1 MLLQVVK
8 MSDEVTVSS
17 LPHPISMFFLGIFAV
32 AILFM
37 WLEVSRSTKRKD
49 KICSDMDI
57 LQKDLSE
64 FKLDINF
71 KLSKILYHFT
81 PNLSSFSMAFSCRKH
96 PLEFLFLL
104 VF

>member
-17 LPHPISMFFLGIFAV
+17 LPHPISMFFLGVFAV
-32 AILFM
+32 AIIFM

-49 KICSDMDI
+49 KMCADMEN

-64 FKLDINF
+64 FKSEINSKF
-71 KLSKILYHFT
+71 TDLSKKIDSRVDKAIVGLKKQSKVV
-81 PNLSSFSMAFSCRKH
+81 N
-96 PLEFLFLL
+96 E
-104 VF
+104 

>member
-1 MLLQVVK
+1 MILQVVK

-49 KICSDMDI
+49 KICSDMDL
-57 LQKDLSE
+57 LQKEHNE
-64 FKLDINF
+64 FKSEMTMKFNE
-71 KLSKILYHFT
+71 LSKKIDSRVDKAIVGLKKQGKVL
-81 PNLSSFSMAFSCRKH
+81 ND
-96 PLEFLFLL
+96 
-104 VF
+104 